1 MSATPTAQTLVLRAH
16 CELGRV
22 SGEHVALSEAAAP
35 TAEDVA
41 PGGVLVRLLCLSA
54 DPYLRAGFAARGGRK
69 VGDALAGF
77 VSGEVLFSRAPA
89 WAPGDFFGANLPFC
103 TVQALPA
110 AGVAGLRRLSG
121 LPGFRGAEDV
131 SLGIGALGMPG
142 ATAYG
147 GLIDVLRP
155 TGGGA
160 EVLLVTAATG
170 AVGAL
175 VGQIAKRRFGCR
187 VVGTA
192 GTKAKCEHLTGALG
206 FDAAVCYRDEETGAP
221 LGAERLEAAFR
232 AAAGPGGKLDM
243 VFENVGG
250 AAFDAAFRCLAPG
263 GRIAV
268 CGGISEYNTG
278 GIAANTINPLQM
290 IYTAQR
296 IEGFVCGPW
305 LSGARG
311 SFLSDMAKWREE
323 KVFVAEETF
332 FGGEGSASGSGVSLD
347 ARWGMYFRI
356 DPPTVIPIPL
366 APTDP
371 NLNIT

>member
-1 MSATPTAQTLVLRAH
+1 MAAVTSQTLVLRAH
-16 CELGRV
+16 CEAGRV
-22 SGEHVALSEAAAP
+22 SREHVGLVESAAP
-35 TAEDVA
+35 TEADVA
-41 PGGVLVRLLCLSA
+41 EGGLLVRLLWLSA
-54 DPYLRAGFAARGGRK
+54 DPYLRAGFAARGGKRA
-69 VGDALAGF
+69 GDALAGF
-77 VSGEVLFSRAPA
+77 VSGEVLASRSAQWRA
-89 WAPGDFFGANLPFC
+89 GDVFGAHLPFA

-110 AGVAGLRRLSG
+110 AALGALRRLSG
-121 LPGFRGAEDV
+121 LPGVRGAEDAA
-131 SLGIGALGMPG
+131 LGIGALGMPG

-155 TGGGA
+155 SGAGG

-175 VGQIAKRRFGCR
+175 VGQLAKRRFKCR

-192 GTKAKCEHLTGALG
+192 GSRAKCDHLTGALG
-206 FDAAVCYRDEETGAP
+206 FDAAVCYRDEASGA
-221 LGAERLEAAFR
+221 LLSAAQLEAAFR

-250 AAFDAAFRCLAPG
+250 AAFDAAFQCLGQG

-268 CGGISEYNTG
+268 CGSIAHYNSG
-278 GIAANTINPLQM
+278 GVAAQVVDPMKM

-311 SFLSDMAKWREE
+311 SFLSDMAAWRAEGA
-323 KVFVAEETF
+323 FLAEETV
-332 FGGEGSASGSGVSLD
+332 FGAEAGAALDERWLAGFDSLFTG
-347 ARWGMYFRI
+347 AHTGKVVVR
-356 DPPTVIPIPL
+356 V
-366 APTDP
+366 
-371 NLNIT
+371 